1 MMLSSRNHSPLTRQ
15 IPANSGQACFPC
27 DSTLDPRRRTRIFQR
42 TVEEGGSREEK
53 RDATE
58 KEEKKKERRKKRTDV
73 CEMSKAKHPL
83 EIPSV
88 YYTWPRAPLLLTT
101 PREKRA
107 LQTPHARCRPHRGW
121 HPAARE
127 SVREPKRGW
136 LWRVEEPWLWR
147 RKWQEE
153 VEDILVLER
162 LAV

>member
-1 MMLSSRNHSPLTRQ
+1 MNRSPLARQ
-15 IPANSGQACFPC
+15 IPVNSPENERQACFPR
-27 DSTLDPRRRTRIFQR
+27 DTLDSRRRTRIFQR

-58 KEEKKKERRKKRTDV
+58 KEKKKRTGV

-107 LQTPHARCRPHRGW
+107 LQTPHARCPHRRW
-121 HPAARE
+121 HSPGRE
-127 SVREPKRGW
+127 SVREPKEVGYEGWRG
-136 LWRVEEPWLWR
+136 ETMIAKKKMAR
-147 RKWQEE
+147 RGRE
-153 VEDILVLER
+153 EDILVLER